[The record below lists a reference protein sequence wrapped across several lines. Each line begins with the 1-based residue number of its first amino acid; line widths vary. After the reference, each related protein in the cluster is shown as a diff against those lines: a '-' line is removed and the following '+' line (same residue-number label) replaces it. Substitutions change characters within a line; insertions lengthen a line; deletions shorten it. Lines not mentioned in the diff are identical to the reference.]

1 MIIDLRFVSESVL
14 LGAGLAMDAF
24 SVSVAN
30 GLKESGM
37 SKKKVFGIAG
47 MFAFFQA
54 LMPLIGWICIHT
66 IVEKFSAFEKFIPWI
81 ALLLLSFI
89 GGKMLI
95 EAVKKNKHPEDA
107 EETKTGFWAL
117 VVQGIATSIDAL
129 SVGFMIATYD
139 LLSAV
144 ICALIIAVITFA
156 LCVIGVVCGKKF
168 GARLTNKAEI
178 FGGIILIAIGIEIFL
193 SGILG

>member
-24 SVSVAN
+24 SVSIAN